1 MIYPQKLNAKKADLI
16 VKIGV
21 PITAII
27 IGILILLLS
36 LCSCEDLPSS
46 REVHYVDSL
55 NNVSYKE
62 RYINIVESSNKA
74 LQAFNMCSMYSRG
87 KAEAYNNLAFT
98 YFMKMNFE
106 KAEDLYN
113 SVGSIS
119 KNEI

>member
-1 MIYPQKLNAKKADLI
+1 MNLRFMS
-16 VKIGV
+16 V
-21 PITAII
+21 I